1 MAPRLEVDTAQL
13 KVVGNKFTALGG
25 ELQAAVSPMESG
37 PEFQPSSAAVTETAV
52 SANHVT
58 RVAGFR
64 LNGYGIN
71 LNRAA
76 AAYDATDTA
85 MAGKLAATMK
95 RGG

>member
-13 KVVGNKFTALGG
+13 KAVGNKFTAQGG
-25 ELQAAVSPMESG
+25 ELQAAVSPMEPG
-37 PEFQPSSAAVTETAV
+37 PEFQPSSAAVTETAI

-64 LNGYGIN
+64 LNGYGVN

-76 AAYDATDTA
+76 AAYEETDTA
-85 MAGKLAATMK
+85 MAGKLAVTMK
-95 RGG
+95 PGG